1 MLEQEEYLDMG
12 DVEEETAAQAAETPK
27 VQQSA
32 ERAPPASPSKQ
43 KQLKKGGSRR
53 KTDFW
58 KCAKGKSLM
67 YLRHFETHK

>member
-53 KTDFW
+53 KTDF
-58 KCAKGKSLM
+58 
-67 YLRHFETHK
+67 